1 MLFVAIVNICI
12 LALFFLLGLL
22 FARGKGAGLIAGYN
36 TMSAREKEK
45 YDKKESGLNKIGI
58 RIIVLLHILIES
70 GHCSLHEG
78 LQEEESY
85 TQSEQAEEPPSDETQ
100 IQAEKASLVSPH
112 HICRQPERLS

>member
-45 YDKKESGLNKIGI
+45 YDKKKLCKAMAKLMCALGACWAVLAAGIISQVRWLHWVGLALFFAAAIVGVVLMNKNDNKF
-58 RIIVLLHILIES
+58 R
-70 GHCSLHEG
+70 
-78 LQEEESY
+78 
-85 TQSEQAEEPPSDETQ
+85 
-100 IQAEKASLVSPH
+100 K
-112 HICRQPERLS
+112 